1 MGFFK
6 EVGKNMR
13 IFQSDTYKETI
24 KSTERVAQGT
34 YRLLAEKSPEEAGLI
49 GSRATELSVK
59 IQEIV
64 GEEKLLVAGLA
75 LLTALRVLDQ
85 HVQQQAED
93 LRARR

>member
-6 EVGKNMR
+6 KVGKTMR
-13 IFQSDTYKETI
+13 ILESQTYKDTI
-24 KSTERVAQGT
+24 KSAERVAQGT
-34 YRLLAEKSPEEAGLI
+34 YQLLAEKSPEEVNLI
-49 GSRATELSVK
+49 GGRASDLSIK

-64 GEEKLLVAGLA
+64 SEEQLLVAGLA

>member
-34 YRLLAEKSPEEAGLI
+34 YRVLAEKPAEEVDLI
-49 GSRATELSVK
+49 GSRATELSLK

-64 GEEKLLVAGLA
+64 GEEKPLVAALA
-75 LLTALRVLDQ
+75 VLTTLRVLDR
-85 HVQQQAED
+85 HVQQQVED
-93 LRARR
+93 LRAR